1 MINLLLANSSLI
13 LKDIIFQGTQ
23 MSNQG
28 NDLFYIAAEKVAVIN
43 CTFNDTYTKDGRS
56 IFTFLARNINLDHNK
71 FFNTSIPF
79 GKGLFYINPYP
90 SLKDTVNFMIQSN
103 HFQTISSQKNSANV
117 LFIESSR
124 IVLTATENVLV
135 DTFSLSPAFYFAN
148 TVFVDSKISG
158 STLQTTQDLA
168 VESLIYQ
175 SYSSSGDLNI
185 TDNIISSN
193 KQIDVLFKSQ
203 DSPELNVV
211 ISNLDWSATSK
222 KNAMRLADID
232 SGNLLITDTTLEDF
246 ISPEKIDKKGLFI
259 NVESKNSEAA
269 NLNLTLNKVTF
280 KNLKFEGSTLGLI
293 GFIGPENEL
302 IDSSRPWI
310 FQLKNC
316 SFISIKNIPA
326 VYANMPIN
334 FEVLI
339 EKTVFD
345 SVESHFGPAFSFFAQ
360 ETSNSKVT
368 IIDSTFLNNRALK
381 AGGAIYLTNSNYDI
395 RENIFTNNSAGDLGG
410 AMMLEKK
417 QKTDLILSQN
427 IFNNNFALVGDNIA
441 SLPTKFLTTFIFP
454 NGTSH
459 EIKSLQNISLRNLLK
474 VSLKI
479 NLLDSDDHAS
489 LDISEITKRMAI
501 ITFAGQPP
509 ITTFNCTKSGC
520 FINSLNTTLTGDFDQ
535 AKQAEI
541 RFTSDASKLDFQQ
554 KFQIL
559 ISPCMD
565 AEHLNAF
572 TKACDSCPKGTY
584 SFSADQP
591 CQKCPKDAECPG
603 GSILMPNKG
612 FWISTS
618 NKTSIEIL
626 ECRKDGI
633 LRCNSTLSA
642 FEEDRINQCELGYK
656 GVKCEACALDQGFVE
671 TGLLQ
676 CKRCKNV
683 TASFIYTILT
693 ILGFAL
699 IKLYCINRLYKAN
712 QSLCS
717 NVDSEEIIK
726 ENLESTYYVRLLMV
740 STQIL
745 SMIYLF
751 HMETREFVGSITQ
764 LGNPTEYTRYKLEC
778 SMQFLGVAPEY
789 YIFGSVIFLFLSP
802 LVQFSTVVIIARLFV
817 KRLFEPSTRY
827 FLRLCLIY
835 IFLSEQ
841 PGIVGFMTGFL
852 SCSKDDPYSSP
863 YVTIHPNTKCDT
875 PEYTTIKYF
884 IVIPCL
890 IIWVIVMPIYA
901 LSSIYLKR
909 NQLNTLS
916 VRLPWGVLYNIY
928 KPRYYWWGT
937 VSMLLAIS
945 LGFTTYFFQNE
956 IKSCLSSAFVILWV
970 YQIAVRH
977 AKPYKHN
984 SWNQKEATT
993 IGLLVLNL
1001 MLGYFTIYTPFAP
1014 LKATAYLALI
1024 IINGVMI
1031 SHIVYKIMSR
1041 SIGNLVGK
1049 ALKKWSDKKSGMSET
1064 ITQPDS
1070 CLENGENYSRI
1081 EDQKE
1086 NHPKE

>member
-1 MINLLLANSSLI
+1 
-13 LKDIIFQGTQ
+13 
-23 MSNQG
+23 
-28 NDLFYIAAEKVAVIN
+28 
-43 CTFNDTYTKDGRS
+43 
-56 IFTFLARNINLDHNK
+56 
-71 FFNTSIPF
+71 
-79 GKGLFYINPYP
+79 
-90 SLKDTVNFMIQSN
+90 
-103 HFQTISSQKNSANV
+103 
-117 LFIESSR
+117 
-124 IVLTATENVLV
+124 
-135 DTFSLSPAFYFAN
+135 
-148 TVFVDSKISG
+148 
-158 STLQTTQDLA
+158 
-168 VESLIYQ
+168 
-175 SYSSSGDLNI
+175 
-185 TDNIISSN
+185 
-193 KQIDVLFKSQ
+193 
-203 DSPELNVV
+203 
-211 ISNLDWSATSK
+211 
-222 KNAMRLADID
+222 
-232 SGNLLITDTTLEDF
+232 
-246 ISPEKIDKKGLFI
+246 
-259 NVESKNSEAA
+259 
-269 NLNLTLNKVTF
+269 
-280 KNLKFEGSTLGLI
+280 
-293 GFIGPENEL
+293 
-302 IDSSRPWI
+302 
-310 FQLKNC
+310 
-316 SFISIKNIPA
+316 
-326 VYANMPIN
+326 
-334 FEVLI
+334 
-339 EKTVFD
+339 
-345 SVESHFGPAFSFFAQ
+345 
-360 ETSNSKVT
+360 
-368 IIDSTFLNNRALK
+368 
-381 AGGAIYLTNSNYDI
+381 
-395 RENIFTNNSAGDLGG
+395 
-410 AMMLEKK
+410 
-417 QKTDLILSQN
+417 LILSQN
-427 IFNNNFALVGDNIA
+427 TFINNSALVGENIA

-454 NGTSH
+454 NGTFH
-459 EIKSLQNISLRNLLK
+459 EIKSPSLQNISVRNLLR
-474 VSLKI
+474 VAVKI
-479 NLLDSDDHAS
+479 SLLDSDNHAS
-489 LDISEITKRMAI
+489 LDISENAKRMAI

-535 AKQAEI
+535 VKQAEI
-541 RFTSDASKLDFQQ
+541 RFTSDASTLDFQH
-554 KFQIL
+554 KFQVI
-559 ISPCMD
+559 ITPCID

-584 SFSADQP
+584 SFTAEQP
-591 CQKCPKDAECPG
+591 CQKCQKNADCPG

-618 NKTSIEIL
+618 NKTSIEVL
-626 ECRKDGI
+626 ECRKDGT
-633 LRCNSTLSA
+633 LRCNPNLPA
-642 FEEDRINQCELGYK
+642 FEQDRINQCEPGYE
-656 GVKCEACALDQGFVE
+656 GVKCEACALDQGYVE

-683 TASFIYTILT
+683 TANFIYTILT

-726 ENLESTYYVRLLMV
+726 ENLESTYHVRLLMV

-778 SMQFLGVAPEY
+778 SMQFLGVAPDY
-789 YIFGSVIFLFLSP
+789 YIFGSVVFLFLSP
-802 LVQFSTVVIIARLFV
+802 LVQFSTVVIIARLFI

-863 YVTIHPNTKCDT
+863 YVTFHPNTKCDT

-890 IIWVIVMPIYA
+890 IIWVIVVPIYA

-937 VSMLLAIS
+937 VSMVLAML

-993 IGLLVLNL
+993 IGLLILNL

-1014 LKATAYLALI
+1014 LKATAYFALVT
-1024 IINGVMI
+1024 INGTMI
-1031 SHIVYKIMSR
+1031 SHIVYKIMRR
-1041 SIGNLVGK
+1041 SVGNFVGK
-1049 ALKKWSDKKSGMSET
+1049 VLKRWSDKNKEKIPNLLESGMINEDSEM

-1081 EDQKE
+1081 EEQKQDSS
-1086 NHPKE
+1086 KE